1 MQQILLQNATVV
13 LLQNKAKYYYKFPV
27 YYDNIVI
34 LIGPSTFDEHKSNQ
48 FEGQWNRVLYT
59 K

>member
-1 MQQILLQNATVV
+1 MIRYYKMQQILLQYATVV

-34 LIGPSTFDEHKSNQ
+34 LRGPFTFDEYKSNQ
-48 FEGQWNRVLYT
+48 FEGQ
-59 K
+59 

>member
-1 MQQILLQNATVV
+1 MIRYYKMQQILLQNATVV

-48 FEGQWNRVLYT
+48 FEGQ
-59 K
+59 